1 MTITVELHPDA
12 PFSLGAAAAFGFGPH
27 TGRPKPDASEMRLG
41 FVTDDLRHHAGVH
54 LVQRPGGTV
63 TAAIDSAAAPDA
75 VLSQVRRIPIECDNR
90 QRMLVEER
98 VPQLGRSRAPVLIA
112 VNRHQERGVVR
123 RQEQRVRSA
132 MHQQRSPIAIRPG
145 STPGNRANRD
155 GVLGGMGPGAGG

>member
-1 MTITVELHPDA
+1 MFSSGTWKAPSHGGIVLAGEGRCQRRRPQGFPWNVGPRSYICDMAITVELHPDA

-75 VLSQVRRIPIECDNR
+75 VLSQVRRI
-90 QRMLVEER
+90 
-98 VPQLGRSRAPVLIA
+98 
-112 VNRHQERGVVR
+112 
-123 RQEQRVRSA
+123 
-132 MHQQRSPIAIRPG
+132 
-145 STPGNRANRD
+145 
-155 GVLGGMGPGAGG
+155 